1 MKDDST
7 SENAAT
13 DIVNLGLSVKNEKTI
28 VYISSLIIRNDK
40 LDIKRKE
47 VNEFIEKQ
55 CIFNQLLFL
64 YNRNTNLGTLNKSGI
79 HFNENGT
86 KQLVKKLV
94 LIWVNDAIRSAWID
108 LLQQQRVLW
117 TCFQACLNIS
127 MTDL

>member
-64 YNRNTNLGTLNKSGI
+64 YNKDINLGTLNKSGI

-94 LIWVNDAIRSAWID
+94 LI
-108 LLQQQRVLW
+108 
-117 TCFQACLNIS
+117 
-127 MTDL
+127 